1 MYPRNLAVTLLL
13 RTLFGFSVLAST
25 NLSAQ
30 MQDALPATTFAPALT
45 KEPTGS
51 LTLSAAIDLALTFNP
66 ELSAAA
72 NELRAVEGA
81 VIQAGILPNPE
92 ISTSV
97 EDTQN
102 KGTRTTTIQLSQRI
116 ELGGKRSARIAS
128 AERAAMWQ
136 QPTWQPNALT
146 SAQP

>member
-1 MYPRNLAVTLLL
+1 MYPRNFAVTLLL

-30 MQDALPATTFAPALT
+30 MQDALSVATFAPALA
-45 KEPTGS
+45 KEPSGS

-66 ELSAAA
+66 ELSAAT

-102 KGTRTTTIQLSQRI
+102 KAREPQLS
-116 ELGGKRSARIAS
+116 S
-128 AERAAMWQ
+128 
-136 QPTWQPNALT
+136 
-146 SAQP
+146 